1 MRQLYAD
8 MYRST
13 STLVECTTLY
23 LIPLYLNIFFEF
35 HLSECQI
42 DLQRVSVFFKG
53 HSTAAA
59 VIQIISLGWGD
70 VRFPGFPIF
79 RLFKTKMIA
88 ISYGKFREK

>member
-23 LIPLYLNIFFEF
+23 LIPLDLNLFFEF

-70 VRFPGFPIF
+70 VFFSRFSYFP
-79 RLFKTKMIA
+79 A
-88 ISYGKFREK
+88 I